1 MLMLCGCDFLKKFL
15 CIFFVTIMC
24 FTFSSCDK
32 QIRRE
37 KPTEKPSVK
46 ITFPEGYTALQ
57 IANLLEENNVC
68 SASEFLELAKIL
80 PPEYSLTAG
89 IKNAD
94 SRIFALEGY
103 LFPDTYDF
111 YIGEGAQNA
120 LWRFL
125 KNSKNK
131 ITQEHLDRAK
141 ELGFTIDEVI
151 TLASIIQSEAGNPAE
166 MKKVS
171 SVFHNRLNSQYN
183 KLESDVTILYIKDK
197 LSSIITQEEERQKH
211 YKLYNTYS
219 ISGLPVGAV
228 CNPGI
233 KAINAALYPDDTDY
247 YFFVTDKNTNEYYY
261 AKSFSEHKQNCKTAG
276 W

>member
-1 MLMLCGCDFLKKFL
+1 MLCGCDFLKKFL
-15 CIFFVTIMC
+15 CIFLVTIAC
-24 FTFSSCDK
+24 LSLISCDK
-32 QIRRE
+32 PTKKE
-37 KPTEKPSVK
+37 KPTQKPSVR

-57 IANLLEENNVC
+57 IANLLEEKEVC
-68 SASEFLELAKIL
+68 TASEFLEVAKAL
-80 PPEYSLTAG
+80 PPQYSLTAD

-125 KNSKNK
+125 KNSENK
-131 ITQEHLDRAK
+131 ITQEDFDRAK
-141 ELGFTIDEVI
+141 ELNFTIDEVI

-171 SVFHNRLNSQYN
+171 SVFHNRLKSQYN

-197 LSSIITQEEERQKH
+197 LSTIITQDEERQKY
-211 YKLYNTYS
+211 YKLYSTYS
-219 ISGLPVGAV
+219 IGGLPIGAI
-228 CNPGI
+228 CNPGRT
-233 KAINAALYPDDTDY
+233 AITAALYPDDTDY

-261 AKSFSEHKQNCKTAG
+261 AKSFEQHKKNCKTAG